1 MGVREN
7 LNEGIEY
14 LAFWIIGTGCC
25 VVNYLMADAAT
36 CEVSRTQLWIWLKY
50 KAKLNDGRTIDEKL
64 IHLANKHL
72 PTGTKYELID
82 ESVDLSD
89 RSFRNAWEYTAGA
102 SEQTS
107 ADLSLDDQLKY
118 NHITQ
123 EEYDAS

>member
-1 MGVREN
+1 MANNR
-7 LNEGIEY
+7 
-14 LAFWIIGTGCC
+14 IIHPKADGTIL
-25 VVNYLMADAAT
+25 VTLPSAKFFA
-36 CEVSRTQLWIWLKY
+36 QLS
-50 KAKLNDGRTIDEKL
+50 GTIDEKL

-89 RSFRNAWEYTAGA
+89 RTFRNAWEYTAD
-102 SEQTS
+102 SSVEKTS

-123 EEYDAS
+123 QEYDDAQ